1 MILSKNI
8 HKVTK
13 TDYMWFE
20 VLWIR
25 CYFFIIIEKNIFQ
38 CCSDVKCGFFSTVR
52 SFISNTQCVFR
63 NIPQVQ
69 NIKKGKCD
77 SFPDFCPVSRN
88 MFHPTLLVNLY
99 HIWTVGFGRGSRIR
113 YCISTILCQRLFSQG
128 TIHILRKHFHKGG
141 FFQKVRFVFQISKS

>member
-1 MILSKNI
+1 MPLKWILRPTFS
-8 HKVTK
+8 HLQLGT
-13 TDYMWFE
+13 
-20 VLWIR
+20 
-25 CYFFIIIEKNIFQ
+25 FFFFQNTFFIFQ
-38 CCSDVKCGFFSTVR
+38 CSSNVKCGFFSTVR
-52 SFISNTQCVFR
+52 SFISNSQCVFR

-77 SFPDFCPVSRN
+77 SFPDFRLVSRN

-128 TIHILRKHFHKGG
+128 TIHILRKHFQGRGG
-141 FFQKVRFVFQISKS
+141 FITSDP